1 MTAPEEQD
9 RGLQF
14 ERTALAYW
22 RTALAASVAGLLI
35 VRQTTGGLER
45 VLGTVGAVAA
55 VAVIIGIAFLRQE
68 ALAHRSAHLRHRM
81 TGGIVAAL
89 LVMQAIALALV
100 L

>member
-1 MTAPEEQD
+1 VTASEED

-22 RTALAASVAGLLI
+22 RTALAACVAGLLI
-35 VRQTTGGLER
+35 VRQTHGGGER
-45 VLGTVGAVAA
+45 VAGTIGAVAA
-55 VAVIIGIAFLRQE
+55 VIVIVGIGFLRQE
-68 ALAHRSAHLRHRM
+68 ALARRSPHLRHRM

-89 LVMQAIALALV
+89 LLMQVIAFALV